1 MKKGFVSLVGA
12 GPGDRGLLTIKGKER
27 IQNADVVIY
36 DRLVSSEVMALVPQG
51 VEKINVGKKMSCH
64 PVPQE
69 KINEIILEKAL
80 EGKRVVRL
88 KGGDS
93 FLFGRGAEELELLID
108 NDVEYEVVPG
118 ITSAF
123 SVPTYAGI
131 PVTHR
136 NLTSSVHVI
145 TGHAKAGKKIDI
157 NYKALVGHGGTLV
170 FLMGLT
176 ALGEL
181 MDGLMEAGMD
191 KDMPAATIEKGTT
204 SFQRKIVGTVGTI
217 LKKVRDAKIESP
229 AITVVG
235 DVANLSHDMDW
246 YTTKALIG
254 KTVLVT
260 RPKEKA
266 GQLADRLREFG
277 AKVIEFPCI
286 ETTKIEDN
294 KDFINALENIKE
306 YNYIVFTS
314 PSGVQSFFEKLS
326 DCKMDIRTL
335 AGAKIAAVGQ
345 QTQKMLEDKYMV
357 VDFVPE
363 VYDSIHLA
371 KGLIEE
377 LSTSNGVLL
386 VRGNLATDLL
396 PQTLA
401 ENNIKYREVVVY
413 ETKYNNPIEDFVE
426 SDMDKVD
433 FAVFSS
439 ASTVEGF
446 TQVIKTDYS
455 KINAVCIGKM
465 TAKAAEKHN
474 MNIEISD
481 KATIDSLIEKI
492 IEIVSREKND

>member
-36 DRLVSSEVMALVPQG
+36 DRLVSPEVMALVPQQS
-51 VEKINVGKKMSCH
+51 EKINVGKKMSCH

-80 EGKRVVRL
+80 EGKKVVRL

-93 FLFGRGAEELELLID
+93 FLFGRGAEELELLIENGVD
-108 NDVEYEVVPG
+108 YEVVPG

-136 NLTSSVHVI
+136 DLTSSVHVI

-157 NYKALVGHGGTLV
+157 NYDALVGHKGTLV

-181 MDGLMEAGMD
+181 MDGLMQAGMD
-191 KDMPAATIEKGTT
+191 ENMPAATIEKGTT

-217 LKKVRDAKIESP
+217 LKKVREAKIESP
-229 AITVVG
+229 AITIVG
-235 DVANLSHDMDW
+235 KVANLSHDMDW
-246 YTTKALIG
+246 YTIKPLIG
-254 KTVLVT
+254 KTILVT
-260 RPKEKA
+260 RPKEKS
-266 GQLADRLREFG
+266 GQLADRLREYG
-277 AKVIEFPCI
+277 AKVVEFPCI
-286 ETTKIEDN
+286 ETVKVSDN
-294 KDFINALENIKE
+294 YIFEETLKKSNEFG
-306 YNYIVFTS
+306 YIVFTS
-314 PSGVQSFFEKLS
+314 PSGVETFFEKLS
-326 DCKMDIRTL
+326 ECKIDIRNL
-335 AGAKIAAVGQ
+335 YGMKIAAVGQ
-345 QTQKMLEDKYMV
+345 QTKKLIEEKCLV
-357 VDFVPE
+357 VDFMPE

-377 LSTSNGVLL
+377 LSTAKGVLL

-396 PQTLA
+396 PQTLDQ
-401 ENNIKYREVVVY
+401 NNIKYKELVVY
-413 ETKYNNPIEDFVE
+413 ETRYNNPIEDFVE
-426 SDMDKVD
+426 SDMDKID

-474 MNIEISD
+474 MNIEISE

-492 IEIVSREKND
+492 IEIVERG